1 MDKIIGYFETWLVLI
16 CMAIM
21 LITCIL
27 QVISNLF
34 GLGIMWT
41 GEILRLMLVWIIC
54 GAASAAAGKRQ
65 HLGVVF
71 LLERLPKKVSKWVR
85 LFTDILSIFVCAY
98 IAVSGGAYLK
108 TQLLVRSRFSVTG
121 WPLAV
126 AQIAIPLCFTLICI
140 RIVFTI
146 ISDFSKKEEEKPA
159 EGAIAE
165 ASAEE
170 KPVEEAIA
178 EAPAAEEAI
187 TEEPASDEKGGDE

>member
-16 CMAIM
+16 CMTVM

-54 GAASAAAGKRQ
+54 GAAAAAAGKRQ

-71 LLERLPKKVSKWVR
+71 LLERLPKKISKWVR

-98 IAVSGGAYLK
+98 IAVSGAAYLK
-108 TQLLVRSRFSVTG
+108 TQLAVRSRFSVTG

-146 ISDFSKKEEEKPA
+146 IADFSKKEEEPA
-159 EGAIAE
+159 EKAIAE

-170 KPVEEAIA
+170 KP
-178 EAPAAEEAI
+178 AEEALSN
-187 TEEPASDEKGGDE
+187 EPASDEKGGDE